1 MNEAFQYARPAIP
14 DGLMHGMFDIR
25 RKNGRYD
32 ADNGGQWVPGEEERI
47 PFQGVILPVTSR
59 DLMRENIGAYGVYS
73 QKVYTNGYSLAI
85 GAQMYDPLDDTTYTV
100 RQELGHNSIHP
111 QKRYLIEAK
120 EGAAE

>member
-1 MNEAFQYARPAIP
+1 MNEAFQYARPMIP
-14 DGLMHGMFDIR
+14 EGLMHGMFDVR

-32 ADNGGQWVPGEEERI
+32 TNNGGQWIPGEEERI

-59 DLMRENIGAYGVYS
+59 DLMRENIGTYGVYS
-73 QKVYTNGYSLAI
+73 QKVYTNGYSLAV